1 MTTAAKR
8 ARWYLETIV
17 KPTVAECVAEQLDV
31 RRAFLAA
38 IVVSHL
44 ADYIAQV
51 PPRDKIKDLV
61 QGCDF
66 LAIARNVSDAAKHGT
81 LTRNNII
88 IEPPNVDAVQNDV
101 IEFWG
106 LGHGSGP
113 HGALPESDG
122 KYRYPGVFVRRCDGH
137 VWLLY
142 GVVQEAMWFLERKL
156 AAKGE
161 ASPAG
166 R

>member
-1 MTTAAKR
+1 MTTAAER
-8 ARWYLETIV
+8 SLWYLETMV
-17 KPTVAECVAEQLDV
+17 KPTVAECVANQLDV

-51 PPRDKIKDLV
+51 QPRDKIRDLV
-61 QGCDF
+61 QGCKF
-66 LAIARNVSDAAKHGT
+66 LAVARNVSDAMKHGA

-88 IEPPNVDAVQNDV
+88 IGPPNIDAVQNDV
-101 IEFWG
+101 LEFWG

-113 HGALPESDG
+113 HGALHESDG
-122 KYRYPGVFVRRCDGH
+122 KYRYPGIFVRLRDGPS
-137 VWLLY
+137 WLLY

-161 ASPAG
+161 A
-166 R
+166 